1 MYKKKV
7 LKKVFAI
14 TFVMLTTIL
23 SAAKGVPDTTVVAE
37 FDGGKITMGQLEDK
51 LSKIPPMYQPKYSTE
66 EGRKQLLDMMCTEE
80 VFYYEALQRNIGEDK
95 KFFSRIDGQIKI
107 AYFNEYK
114 KELTSSNVTFT
125 SDEKNAYFK
134 DNSEMFSGRT
144 YEECE
149 KEIEQRMRPQKEK
162 DFMSEKTDELYTKF
176 KVEINYDL
184 LEQINLVHVDS
195 NEVILDD
202 ILVNSTE
209 PSFQKTVKDFFDGY
223 DVIQPSAQISLQNPQ
238 ELKNYIDNQVKLDV
252 FYKDAIENG
261 FDKNEAIQEIVK
273 QIKRNMMMRTVYN
286 MLVVDAIDNSDE
298 NAQEFYNNNIE
309 KFSTKPYR
317 KIQTFGFTSKD
328 TAKKMRKLVKKY
340 YKKNNEEALK
350 QLIEEHSEYKAK
362 DGVLDHIYKNDIIPS
377 IGKDEI
383 YSDMVW
389 STKPG
394 KLSKIFENSKGVFVF
409 FNILE
414 DITAIPT
421 PFEEIKGKIKST
433 MMKDLSRQLFD
444 QTNKELQEKYHM
456 KKYTDKLI
464 VILTAEE
471 YFNKAEDAQKR
482 RRFTD
487 AIFYYDEII
496 KHYQNNNDDYKA
508 MFMKA
513 FLYAE
518 ELKDKENAIKIF
530 SELLEKF
537 PVADLHESAQ
547 FMISELE
554 GKSNIIEN
562 FESENIDK

>member
-7 LKKVFAI
+7 LKKALVL
-14 TFVMLTTIL
+14 TFIMLTVVL

-37 FDGGKITMGQLEDK
+37 FDGGKITMGQLEER

-66 EGRKQLLDMMCTEE
+66 EGKKQLLDMMCTEE
-80 VFYYEALQRNIGEDK
+80 IFYYEALQRNIGEDE
-95 KFFSRIDGQIKI
+95 KFFSRIDGQIKT

-114 KELTSSNVTFT
+114 KELTASNITFT
-125 SDEKNAYFK
+125 VDEKNTYFK
-134 DNSEMFSGRT
+134 DNSEMFAGRT

-149 KEIEQRMRPQKEK
+149 KEIEQRMRPQKEEE
-162 DFMSEKTDELYTKF
+162 FISEKTDEFYTKF

-184 LEQINLVHVDS
+184 LEQINLVHIDS
-195 NEVILDD
+195 NEVILDE
-202 ILVNSTE
+202 ILVNSTD
-209 PSFQKTVKDFFDGY
+209 PTLQKTVKDFFDGY
-223 DVIQPSAQISLQNPQ
+223 DAIQPSAQISLQNPQ
-238 ELKNYIDNQVKLDV
+238 ALKNYIDNQVKLDV
-252 FYKDAIENG
+252 FYKDAIENE
-261 FDKNEAIQEIVK
+261 FDKNETVQEIVK

-286 MLVVDAIDNSDE
+286 MLVVDAIDDSDE

-309 KFSTKPYR
+309 KFSTNPYR

-377 IGKDEI
+377 IGKDEV

-389 STKPG
+389 NTKPG

-409 FNILE
+409 FKILE

-444 QTNKELQEKYHM
+444 QTNKELQEKYHL
-456 KKYTDKLI
+456 KKYVDKLI

-471 YFNKAEDAQKR
+471 YFNKAEAAQKR

-487 AIFYYDEII
+487 AVFYYDEII
-496 KHYQNNNDDYKA
+496 KHYQNNIDDYKA

-518 ELKDKENAIKIF
+518 ELKDKDNAIKIF
-530 SELLEKF
+530 NEFLEKF
-537 PVADLHESAQ
+537 PVDDLHESAQ

-554 GKSNIIEN
+554 GNSNIIEN

>member
-1 MYKKKV
+1 MYKKKN
-7 LKKVFAI
+7 LQKVFVLSLI
-14 TFVMLTTIL
+14 MLTTIL

-37 FDGGKITMGQLEDK
+37 FDGGKITMGQLEER
-51 LSKIPPMYQPKYSTE
+51 LSKIPPMYQPKYSNE
-66 EGRKQLLDMMCTEE
+66 EGKKQLLDMLCTEE
-80 VFYYEALQRNIGEDK
+80 VFYYEALQRNIGEDE
-95 KFFSRIDGQIKI
+95 KFFSRIDGQIKT
-107 AYFNEYK
+107 AYFNEYN
-114 KELTSSNVTFT
+114 KELSAGNITFT

-134 DNSEMFSGRT
+134 ENLEMFAGRT
-144 YEECE
+144 YEESE
-149 KEIEQRMRPQKEK
+149 NEIEQRLRPQKEK
-162 DFMSEKTDELYTKF
+162 DFMSEKTDKLNTKY

-195 NEVILDD
+195 NDVIIDE
-202 ILVNSTE
+202 ILVSSTD
-209 PSFQKTVKDFFDGY
+209 PTLQKTVKDILDGY
-223 DVIQPSAQISLQNPQ
+223 DIIQPSAQISLQNPQ
-238 ELKNYIDNQVKLDV
+238 ALKNYIDNLVKLDV

-261 FDKNEAIQEIVK
+261 FDKNEVIQEIVE

-286 MLVVDAIDNSDE
+286 ILVVDAIDNSDE

-328 TAKKMRKLVKKY
+328 TAKKMMKLVKKY

-362 DGVLDHIYKNDIIPS
+362 DGILDHIYKNDIIPG
-377 IGKDEI
+377 IGKDEV

-389 STKPG
+389 KTKSD

-409 FNILE
+409 LNILE
-414 DITAIPT
+414 DNIAIPT
-421 PFEEIKGKIKST
+421 PFEEIKGKIQST
-433 MMKDLSRQLFD
+433 MMKDLSKQLFD
-444 QTNKELQEKYHM
+444 QTNAELQEKYHM

-496 KHYQNNNDDYKA
+496 KHYQNNSDDYKA
-508 MFMKA
+508 TFMKA

-518 ELKDKENAIKIF
+518 ELKDKDNAIKIF
-530 SELLEKF
+530 NEFLEKF
-537 PVADLHESAQ
+537 PAADLHESAQ

-554 GKSNIIEN
+554 GKSDIIEN
-562 FESENIDK
+562 FESEDTDE

>member
-7 LKKVFAI
+7 LKKAFVL
-14 TFVMLTTIL
+14 TFIMLTAVL
-23 SAAKGVPDTTVVAE
+23 SAAKGIPDTTVVAE
-37 FDGGKITMGQLEDK
+37 FDGGKITMGQLEER

-66 EGRKQLLDMMCTEE
+66 EGKKQLLDMMCTEE
-80 VFYYEALQRNIGEDK
+80 IFYYEALQRNIGEDE
-95 KFFSRIDGQIKI
+95 KFFSRIDGQIKT

-114 KELTSSNVTFT
+114 KELTTSNITFIV
-125 SDEKNAYFK
+125 DEKNTYFK
-134 DNSEMFSGRT
+134 DNSEMFAGRT

-162 DFMSEKTDELYTKF
+162 DFMSEKTDKLYTKF

-195 NEVILDD
+195 NEVIFDE
-202 ILVNSTE
+202 ILVNSTD
-209 PSFQKTVKDFFDGY
+209 PTLQKTVKDFFDGY

-238 ELKNYIDNQVKLDV
+238 ALKNYIDNQVKLNV

-261 FDKNEAIQEIVK
+261 FDKNEIVQEIVK

-286 MLVVDAIDNSDE
+286 TLVVDAIDNSDE

-309 KFSTKPYR
+309 KFSSNPYR

-377 IGKDEI
+377 IGKDEV

-389 STKPG
+389 NTKPG

-414 DITAIPT
+414 DIIAIPT

-444 QTNKELQEKYHM
+444 QTNKELQEKYHL
-456 KKYTDKLI
+456 KKYVDKLI

-471 YFNKAEDAQKR
+471 YFNKAEAAQKR

-487 AIFYYDEII
+487 AVFYYDEII
-496 KHYQNNNDDYKA
+496 KHYQNNIDDYKA

-518 ELKDKENAIKIF
+518 ELKDKDNAIKIF
-530 SELLEKF
+530 NEFLEKF
-537 PVADLHESAQ
+537 PVDDLHESAQ

-554 GKSNIIEN
+554 GNSNIIEN

>member
-1 MYKKKV
+1 MYKKKN
-7 LKKVFAI
+7 LQKVFVLSLI
-14 TFVMLTTIL
+14 MLTTIL
-23 SAAKGVPDTTVVAE
+23 SAAKGIPDTTVVAE
-37 FDGGKITMGQLEDK
+37 FDGGKITMGQLEER
-51 LSKIPPMYQPKYSTE
+51 LSKIPPMYQPKYSNE
-66 EGRKQLLDMMCTEE
+66 EGKKQLLDMLCTEE
-80 VFYYEALQRNIGEDK
+80 VFYYEALQRNIGEDE
-95 KFFSRIDGQIKI
+95 KFFSRIEGQIKT
-107 AYFNEYK
+107 AFFNEYN
-114 KELTSSNVTFT
+114 KELSASNITFT
-125 SDEKNAYFK
+125 NDEKNAYFK
-134 DNSEMFSGRT
+134 ENLEMFAGRT
-144 YEECE
+144 YEESE
-149 KEIEQRMRPQKEK
+149 NEIEQRMRPQKEK
-162 DFMSEKTDELYTKF
+162 DFMSEKTDKLNTKY

-184 LEQINLVHVDS
+184 LEKINLVHVDS
-195 NEVILDD
+195 NDVIIDE
-202 ILVNSTE
+202 ILVSSTD
-209 PSFQKTVKDFFDGY
+209 PTLQKTVKDILDGY

-238 ELKNYIDNQVKLDV
+238 ALKNYIDNMVKLDV

-286 MLVVDAIDNSDE
+286 TLVVDAIDNSDE
-298 NAQEFYNNNIE
+298 NAQEFYNDNIE

-328 TAKKMRKLVKKY
+328 TAKKMIKLVKKY

-362 DGVLDHIYKNDIIPS
+362 DGILDHIYKNDIIPG
-377 IGKDEI
+377 IGKDEV

-389 STKPG
+389 KTKPN
-394 KLSKIFENSKGVFVF
+394 KLSKIFENSKGIFVF

-414 DITAIPT
+414 DNIAIPT

-433 MMKDLSRQLFD
+433 MMKDLSKQLFD
-444 QTNKELQEKYHM
+444 QTNAELQEKYHM

-496 KHYQNNNDDYKA
+496 KHYQNNSDDYKA
-508 MFMKA
+508 TFMKA

-518 ELKDKENAIKIF
+518 ELKDKDNAIKIF
-530 SELLEKF
+530 NEFLEKF
-537 PVADLHESAQ
+537 PADDLHESAQ

-554 GKSNIIEN
+554 GKSDIIEN
-562 FESENIDK
+562 FESEDSNE

>member
-7 LKKVFAI
+7 FKKVFVI
-14 TFVMLTTIL
+14 TFIMLTTIL

-37 FDGGKITMGQLEDK
+37 FDGGKITMEQLEDR

-66 EGRKQLLDMMCTEE
+66 EGKKQLLDMMCTEE
-80 VFYYEALQRNIGEDK
+80 VFYYEALQRNIGEEE
-95 KFFSRIDGQIKI
+95 KFFSRTDGQIKT

-114 KELTSSNVTFT
+114 KELTASNITFT

-134 DNSEMFSGRT
+134 DNLEMFAGRT

-149 KEIEQRMRPQKEK
+149 KEIEQRMRPQKENE
-162 DFMSEKTDELYTKF
+162 FISEKNNELYTKF
-176 KVEINYDL
+176 KVEINYAL

-195 NEVILDD
+195 NDVILDE
-202 ILVNSTE
+202 ILVSSTD
-209 PSFQKTVKDFFDGY
+209 PTLQKTVKDLLDGY
-223 DVIQPSAQISLQNPQ
+223 DVLQPSAKISLQSPQ
-238 ELKNYIDNQVKLDV
+238 ALRNFIDNLIKLDV
-252 FYKDAIENG
+252 FHKDAIESG
-261 FDKNEAIQEIVK
+261 FDQNEIIQEIVK
-273 QIKRNMMMRTVYN
+273 QVNRNMMMRTVYN
-286 MLVVDAIDNSDE
+286 LLVVDAIDNSDE
-298 NAQEFYNNNIE
+298 NAQEFYDNNIE
-309 KFSTKPYR
+309 KFSTNPYR

-350 QLIEEHSEYKAK
+350 QLIEEHSEYKNK
-362 DGVLDHIYKNDIIPS
+362 DGILDHIYKNDIIPG
-377 IGKDEI
+377 IGKDEV

-389 STKPG
+389 KTKPG
-394 KLSKIFENSKGVFVF
+394 KLSKTFENSKGIFIF
-409 FNILE
+409 FKTLE
-414 DITAIPT
+414 DIIAIPT
-421 PFEEIKGKIKST
+421 PFEEIKGKVKST
-433 MMKDLSRQLFD
+433 MMKDLSKQLFD

-456 KKYTDKLI
+456 KKYSDRLI

-496 KHYQNNNDDYKA
+496 KHYQNNTDDYKA

-530 SELLEKF
+530 NELLGKF
-537 PVADLHESAQ
+537 PTSDLHESAQ

-554 GKSNIIEN
+554 GNSNIIEN
-562 FESENIDK
+562 FESENIDE

>member
-7 LKKVFAI
+7 LKKAFVL
-14 TFVMLTTIL
+14 TFIMLTAVL
-23 SAAKGVPDTTVVAE
+23 SAAKGIPDTTVVAE
-37 FDGGKITMGQLEDK
+37 FDGGKITMGQLEER

-66 EGRKQLLDMMCTEE
+66 EGKKQLLDMMCTEE
-80 VFYYEALQRNIGEDK
+80 VFYYEALQRNIGEDE
-95 KFFSRIDGQIKI
+95 KFFSRIDGQIKT

-114 KELTSSNVTFT
+114 KELTTSNITFIV
-125 SDEKNAYFK
+125 DEKNTYFK
-134 DNSEMFSGRT
+134 DNSEMFAGRT

-162 DFMSEKTDELYTKF
+162 DFMSEKTDGLYTKF

-195 NEVILDD
+195 NEVIFDE
-202 ILVNSTE
+202 ILVNSTD
-209 PSFQKTVKDFFDGY
+209 PTLQKTVKDFFDGY

-238 ELKNYIDNQVKLDV
+238 ALKNYIDNQVKLNV

-261 FDKNEAIQEIVK
+261 FDKNETIQEIVK
-273 QIKRNMMMRTVYN
+273 QIKRIVMMQTVYN
-286 MLVVDAIDNSDE
+286 ILVVDAIDSSDE
-298 NAQEFYNNNIE
+298 NAQVFYNNNIE
-309 KFSTKPYR
+309 KFSTKHYR

-328 TAKKMRKLVKKY
+328 TAKKMRKQVKKY

-362 DGVLDHIYKNDIIPS
+362 DGILDHIYKNDIIPS
-377 IGKDEI
+377 IGKDEV

-389 STKPG
+389 KTKPG

-414 DITAIPT
+414 DIIAIPT

-444 QTNKELQEKYHM
+444 QTNKELQEKYHL
-456 KKYTDKLI
+456 KKYVDKLI
-464 VILTAEE
+464 VILTVEE
-471 YFNKAEDAQKR
+471 YFNKAEAAQKR

-487 AIFYYDEII
+487 AVFYYDEII
-496 KHYQNNNDDYKA
+496 KHYQNNIDDYKA

-518 ELKDKENAIKIF
+518 ELKDTDNAIKIF
-530 SELLEKF
+530 NEFLEKF
-537 PVADLHESAQ
+537 PVDDLHESAQ

-554 GKSNIIEN
+554 GNSNIIEN

>member
-7 LKKVFAI
+7 LKKAFVL
-14 TFVMLTTIL
+14 TFIMLTAVL
-23 SAAKGVPDTTVVAE
+23 SAAKGIPDTTVVAE
-37 FDGGKITMGQLEDK
+37 FDGGKITMGQLEER

-66 EGRKQLLDMMCTEE
+66 EGKKQLLDMMCTEE
-80 VFYYEALQRNIGEDK
+80 IFYYEALQRNIGEDE
-95 KFFSRIDGQIKI
+95 KFFSRIDGQIKT

-114 KELTSSNVTFT
+114 KELTASNITFIV
-125 SDEKNAYFK
+125 DEKNTYFK
-134 DNSEMFSGRT
+134 DNSEMFAGRT

-162 DFMSEKTDELYTKF
+162 DFMSEKTDKLYTKF

-195 NEVILDD
+195 NEVIFGEV
-202 ILVNSTE
+202 LVNSTD
-209 PSFQKTVKDFFDGY
+209 PTLQKTVKDFFDGY

-238 ELKNYIDNQVKLDV
+238 ALKNYIDNQVKLNV

-261 FDKNEAIQEIVK
+261 FDKNETVQEIVK

-286 MLVVDAIDNSDE
+286 TLVVDAIDNSDE

-309 KFSTKPYR
+309 KFSSNPYR

-362 DGVLDHIYKNDIIPS
+362 DGVLDHIYKNDIIPG

-389 STKPG
+389 KTKPN

-409 FNILE
+409 FKILE
-414 DITAIPT
+414 DNIAIPT
-421 PFEEIKGKIKST
+421 SFEEIKGKIKST
-433 MMKDLSRQLFD
+433 MMKDLSRQLFE
-444 QTNKELQEKYHM
+444 QTNKELQEKYHL

-464 VILTAEE
+464 VILTVEE
-471 YFNKAEDAQKR
+471 YFNKAEAAQKR

-487 AIFYYDEII
+487 AVFYYDEII
-496 KHYQNNNDDYKA
+496 KHYQNNIDDYKA

-518 ELKDKENAIKIF
+518 ELKDKDNAIKIF
-530 SELLEKF
+530 NEFLEKF
-537 PVADLHESAQ
+537 PVDDLHESAQ

-554 GKSNIIEN
+554 GNSNIIEN